1 MQNLPAVIKDSKDIA
16 GILLIIDAV
25 LSILLSQDQRALS
38 NIVRILRL
46 GIGIYVIA
54 I

>member
-1 MQNLPAVIKDSKDIA
+1 MQNLPAVIKDGKNIV
-16 GILLIIDAV
+16 GILLIIDAI

-38 NIVRILRL
+38 NIGRIVRL
-46 GIGIYVIA
+46 GIGIYVMI